1 MANKI
6 NKYTA
11 ALEDYQWVARRS
23 VAELK
28 RDALFQYIA
37 KHKVPFSDGQT
48 EREALAEYQW
58 TARRKVSELVNDA
71 LAEYI
76 EREGIPMP
84 ESDLERVVNAV
95 NTHAPAK

>member
-6 NKYTA
+6 NPLNA
-11 ALEDYQWVARRS
+11 ALNEYQWTCRTP

-28 RDALFQYIA
+28 RSALARYIE
-37 KHKVPFSDGQT
+37 KHKIPMLEGQT

-58 TARRKVSELVNDA
+58 TARRKVSDLVNDA

-76 EREGIPMP
+76 ESEGIPMP
-84 ESDLERVVNAV
+84 DDTEAV
-95 NTHAPAK
+95 TPAK